1 MRISDWSSDVCS
13 SDLVLALRIDEDGLE
28 DIKGGSGLFVLCLAI
43 KNVPDQLVRVEGP
56 FFGYLGL
63 LDTRDLIECGTRVVD
78 GLGQRFHSHRA
89 GSDPVWFWCRGG
101 WRSCVG
107 SCTAAPGL

>member
-28 DIKGGSGLFVLCLAI
+28 DIKGGSGLFVLCLAL

-78 GLGQRFHSHRA
+78 GLGQRFHSHQTGRA
-89 GSDPVWFWCRGG
+89 SWRERVVPPV
-101 WRSCVG
+101 
-107 SCTAAPGL
+107 